1 MIQKTAGNARRS
13 FCVYAAVR
21 PYKPRGGV
29 LRFLYK
35 RSGYDASAAACG
47 VITGTE
53 QTGVCLSKLDVHE
66 MILIGPGCA
75 PCLLRVRAPVS
86 PGCRPLRPR
95 AARVRRL
102 SRLPLH
108 QIKGGIGGGW
118 RKNTRVVLI
127 LRIYYIEHPRT
138 SRLKVRS

>member
-1 MIQKTAGNARRS
+1 MIQKTVGNALRS
-13 FCVYAAVR
+13 FYVYAAVR

-29 LRFLYK
+29 FTFPIYESR
-35 RSGYDASAAACG
+35 YDASVAACG
-47 VITGTE
+47 VITGAE

-66 MILIGPGCA
+66 TILIGPGCA
-75 PCLLRVRAPVS
+75 PCLLRVHAPVS

-95 AARVRRL
+95 AARVC
-102 SRLPLH
+102 SRVCAPLH
-108 QIKGGIGGGW
+108 QIKRGIGGV
-118 RKNTRVVLI
+118 RKNIRVVLI